1 MGAHLWGLQPYPQ
14 QPRLQR
20 GGEQSP
26 RTKAVKNREGKV
38 NTIVFIK
45 LKDKKT
51 FFFLNNKGGKNTQW
65 GKDGL
70 FHQWC
75 WEDRTVP

>member
-1 MGAHLWGLQPYPQ
+1 M
-14 QPRLQR
+14 
-20 GGEQSP
+20 
-26 RTKAVKNREGKV
+26 